1 MEKLGKGISWVMD
14 LWAKV
19 LAIVGSIT
27 LTVFFFAVL
36 AQMFCRYLG
45 IMALW
50 TEEVSTYA
58 FIFTV
63 FMGAAAL
70 VRENKHFA
78 FTAIADGIKSP
89 VAKKLIAILI
99 SAIILVF
106 SYFMFVYGRQLT
118 IKFWNY
124 KWVSLPTMKRGYT
137 WLCVPISAVSMMV
150 FSIESII
157 RRILEL
163 VQLTK
168 GGKA

>member
-1 MEKLGKGISWVMD
+1 MEKLGKGVTRIIDFWT
-14 LWAKV
+14 KV
-19 LAIVGSIT
+19 LAIIGSIT
-27 LTVFFFAVL
+27 LTIFFFAVL

-45 IMALW
+45 IVALW

-70 VRENKHFA
+70 VRENRHFA

-89 VAKKLIAILI
+89 VIKKLISILI
-99 SAIILVF
+99 SGIILVF
-106 SYFMFVYGRQLT
+106 TYFMLVYGRQLMQ
-118 IKFWNY
+118 KFWNY

-137 WLCVPISAVSMMV
+137 WLCMPISAVSMMV
-150 FSIESII
+150 FSAESIV
-157 RRILEL
+157 RQVWGL
-163 VQLTK
+163 VK

>member
-1 MEKLGKGISWVMD
+1 MEKILKPVTKVMD
-14 LWAKV
+14 LWAK
-19 LAIVGSIT
+19 LLTIIGSVT
-27 LTVFFFAVL
+27 LTIFFGAVL

-50 TEEVSTYA
+50 TEEVSTYS

-78 FTAIADGIKSP
+78 FTAVSDGIKNEK
-89 VAKKLIAILI
+89 VKALINLLI
-99 SAIILVF
+99 SVIVLVF
-106 SYFMFVYGRQLT
+106 AYYMFVYGKQLMQ
-118 IKFWNY
+118 KFWNY

-137 WLCVPISAVSMMV
+137 WMCLPISAVSMMA
-150 FSIESII
+150 FSVESII
-157 RRILEL
+157 KQ
-163 VQLTK
+163 VVAMVK